1 MSSTC
6 QGIIAGATEIVTLT
20 LGLAS
25 PQRALFVAEEAKGV
39 KFPTALRWLSGAGPF
54 RMGVALVDGRIVTAV
69 DARTSFVSQSRGLL
83 IGTQERGDALL
94 LVGVEI
100 VAIGSFPL
108 LTDTG
113 ELPWSKDV
121 AGPGRRAI
129 LHEGGIVP
137 IAQTARIFDELER
150 VTWESRRASRAP
162 ISSEERR
169 SE

>member
-1 MSSTC
+1 MTTSC
-6 QGIIAGATEIVTLT
+6 QGIIAGAPEIATLT

-25 PQRALFVAEEAKGV
+25 VRSVLFVAEEAKGV
-39 KFPTALRWLSGAGPF
+39 KFPTALRWLSGTGPL

-69 DARTSFVSQSRGLL
+69 DVRASFVPQTRGLL
-83 IGTQERGDALL
+83 VGTAERGDALL

-108 LTDTG
+108 LPDASP
-113 ELPWSKDV
+113 LPWSTEQ

-129 LHEGGIVP
+129 LHEGSIVP
-137 IAQTARIFDELER
+137 VAQTARIFDELER